1 MKRIISLCFA
11 AVLMTAPVYASA
23 QSAQDIMMKFS
34 HEPTVEATM
43 EAALEYSGLSSDRL
57 ESLYKRSGGANALPR
72 QMYYEM
78 TYRDRDTD
86 RPQEATTYKNNDDS
100 AWDQLKKTD
109 YEENQAYI
117 QHKVRAQWDLSRLV
131 YNNDQKGVASL
142 MSQVVQ
148 KRDKMLKDLN
158 KAYFARRRAQIDL
171 MMNPPQ
177 DVAQKL
183 EADLKIQELTATLDA
198 MTGGWFS
205 KQLKNR

>member
-11 AVLMTAPVYASA
+11 AVLLTAPVYASA
-23 QSAQDIMMKFS
+23 QNAQDIMMKFS

-72 QMYYEM
+72 QFYYEM

-86 RPQEATTYKNNDDS
+86 RPQEATTYKSNDDS

-109 YEENQAYI
+109 YEESQDYI

-158 KAYFARRRAQIDL
+158 KTYFARRRAQIDM

-183 EADLKIQELTATLDA
+183 EADLKIQEMTATLDA